1 MALLSRLPSGL
12 EDAEAL
18 LKRRAA
24 AENKKNLWRS
34 LYRDAYLY
42 AMPSRETFTWHT
54 EGQYRN
60 NRLFD
65 STLQEATYTAANT
78 LCALLFPSWVEW
90 VQLAPG
96 AAMTPDALEQHPE
109 ILEGLQKATKTFFH
123 YLNAS
128 NFNTVIS
135 EAALDLQVG
144 TAALDFNEGEHDN
157 PFEFE
162 SIPTSVLELE
172 EGPRGTIETTWME
185 RCPEA
190 RNLLRLYPGLEMFD
204 LPAQTQETIKTS
216 PEKKVTLIEGQIYDP
231 ETKKFYGVVI
241 DKNGPTIIWRYEF
254 GPSNPRIVG
263 RASKTAGETY
273 GRGRV
278 LLALS
283 DARTLDRIV
292 EFELTNLAL
301 AVAPPMTGVSDGV
314 LNPYT
319 ASLTPN
325 TIIPVASNA
334 DNSPSL
340 RPLEFGGNFQLSE
353 TRVQKL
359 QERVRRTMLGPE
371 PSEGPVKSAT
381 EISVADRNRLWAMN
395 GEYTR
400 IQAELLDKIV
410 KRGVYILQ
418 KKGLM
423 PKFKLDGKDVT
434 VKYTSPFATTQNAS
448 EILALQETLQLLGPG
463 GPMGPQAGSAAIGTG
478 LNMQKLPAYV
488 ARLKGLPESLIM
500 TDEDKQKLVET
511 SMKAQQAMQA
521 NQQQHAGGMAAAQA
535 QGEMAGTGGGAPP
548 GGPAPVPA
556 Q

>member
-1 MALLSRLPSGL
+1 MLLSRLPSGL
-12 EDAEAL
+12 ENAEAL

-24 AENKKNLWRS
+24 AETKKELWRA

-42 AMPSRETFTWHT
+42 AMPARETFTWHT

-90 VQLAPG
+90 VQLSPG
-96 AAMTPDALEQHPE
+96 AALTPDLIEKHPE
-109 ILEGLQKATKTFFH
+109 ILTGLQKATKTFFS

-144 TAALDFNEGEHDN
+144 TASLTFDEGDSDQ
-157 PFEFE
+157 PFVFE
-162 SIPTSVLELE
+162 SNPTSALELE
-172 EGPRGTIETTWME
+172 EGPNGTIETTWME

-204 LPAQTQETIKTS
+204 LPAMTQEMIEKTPEIK
-216 PEKKVTLIEGQIYDP
+216 VHVVQGQVYDP
-231 ETKKFYGVVI
+231 ETKKYYGVVI
-241 DKNGPTIIWRYEF
+241 DKNGPTIIWRYEY
-254 GPSNPRIVG
+254 GQSNPMIVA
-263 RASKTAGETY
+263 RASKTPGETY

-278 LLALS
+278 LLALA
-283 DARTLDRIV
+283 DARTLDRMQ
-292 EFELTNLAL
+292 EFVLTAAAL
-301 AVAPPMTGVSDGV
+301 SVAPPMTGVSDGV

-340 RPLEFGGNFQLSE
+340 RPIETGANFSVTEQMIKDL
-353 TRVQKL
+353 R
-359 QERVRRTMLGPE
+359 ERVRRTMLGPE

-410 KRGVYILQ
+410 KRGVFILQ
-418 KKGLM
+418 KRGLI
-423 PKFKLDGKDVT
+423 PKFRIDGRSVT
-434 VKYTSPFATTQNAS
+434 VKYTSPFATTQNS
-448 EILALQETLQLLGPG
+448 DDLMALQKTIQTLLSL
-463 GPMGPQAGSAAIGTG
+463 GPQAGPAAISTG
-478 LNMQKLPAYV
+478 LKVKDLPGYV
-488 ARLKGLPESLIM
+488 ARLNGVPERFIM
-500 TDEDKQKLVET
+500 TDADKEELVQQG
-511 SMKAQQAMQA
+511 MQAQQAMQQ
-521 NQQQHAGGMAAAQA
+521 NQAQHAGNVAAATA
-535 QGEMAGTGGGAPP
+535 QGEAGAAGDQ
-548 GGPAPVPA
+548 GGPPPVPA

>member
-1 MALLSRLPSGL
+1 MTVLTRLPSGL

-18 LKRRAA
+18 LKRRKA
-24 AENKKNLWRS
+24 AETRKELWRA

-42 AMPSRETFTWHT
+42 AMPARETWTWHV
-54 EGQYRN
+54 EGQFRN

-65 STLQEATYTAANT
+65 STLQESTYTSANT

-90 VQLAPG
+90 VQLSPG
-96 AAMTPDALEQHPE
+96 AALTPDVLEQNPK
-109 ILEGLQKATKTFFH
+109 IVDGLQKATKAFFH

-144 TAALDFNEGEHDN
+144 TAAIQFDEGDSDN
-157 PFEFE
+157 PFIFE
-162 SIPTSVLELE
+162 AIPTSCLELE
-172 EGPRGTIETTWME
+172 NGPNGRVETVFIE
-185 RCPEA
+185 RKPEA

-204 LPAQTQETIKTS
+204 LPAATQEIVRKS
-216 PEKKVTLIEGQIYDP
+216 PEIKVPVIQGTVYDP
-231 ETKKFYGVVI
+231 ETKKTFGIVL
-241 DKNGPTIIWRYEF
+241 DLNGPTIIWRYDF
-254 GPSNPRIVG
+254 GKSSPLIVG

-283 DARTLDRIV
+283 DARTLDRMQ
-292 EFELTNLAL
+292 EFVLTQAAL

-334 DNSPSL
+334 DGSPSL
-340 RPLEFGGNFQLSE
+340 RPLELGQNFPVTEQMMKDL
-353 TRVQKL
+353 R
-359 QERVRRTMLGPE
+359 ERVRRTMLGPE

-381 EISVADRNRLWAMN
+381 EISVQDRNRLWAMN

-400 IQAELLDKIV
+400 IQAELLGPIV
-410 KRGVYILQ
+410 ARGVYILQ
-418 KKGLM
+418 KKGLI
-423 PKFKLDGKDVT
+423 PKFALDGKSVT
-434 VKYTSPFATTQNAS
+434 VKYTSPFATTQNADDLLS
-448 EILALQETLQLLGPG
+448 LQKTVQTINSF
-463 GPMGPQAGSAAIGTG
+463 GPQIGQGMLTAG
-478 LNMQKLPAYV
+478 LKLKDMPGYI
-488 ARLKGLPESLIM
+488 ARLNGVPERMIM
-500 TDEDKQKLVET
+500 SDEDRQQLVQQGVQN
-511 SMKAQQAMQA
+511 AQAMQQ
-521 NQQQHAGGMAAAQA
+521 NEVQQQGALAQA
-535 QGEMAGTGGGAPP
+535 QAPAQEP
-548 GGPAPVPA
+548 APAGPAPVPG

>member
-1 MALLSRLPSGL
+1 MTLLSRLPSGL
-12 EDAEAL
+12 ENAESL

-24 AENKKNLWRS
+24 AETKKNLWRS

-60 NRLFD
+60 SRLFD

-78 LCALLFPSWVEW
+78 LCALLFPSWVDW
-90 VQLAPG
+90 VQLSPG
-96 AAMTPDALEQHPE
+96 AVMTPELLEKNPG
-109 ILEGLQKATKTFFH
+109 IVTGLQKATKMFFS

-135 EAALDLQVG
+135 EAALDLQIG
-144 TAALDFNEGEHDN
+144 TAALTFDEGDN
-157 PFEFE
+157 DQPFVFE
-162 SIPTSVLELE
+162 SNPTSALELE
-172 EGPRGTIETTWME
+172 EGPNGTIETTWME

-204 LPAQTQETIKTS
+204 LPAATQEIIEKT
-216 PEKKVTLIEGQIYDP
+216 PEVKVTVVQGQVYDP
-231 ETKKFYGVVI
+231 DTKKYFGVVI
-241 DKNGPTIIWRYEF
+241 DKNGPTIIWRYDY
-254 GPSNPRIVG
+254 GPSNPMIVA

-278 LLALS
+278 LLALA
-283 DARTLDRIV
+283 DARTLDRMQ
-292 EFELTNLAL
+292 EFVLTQAAL
-301 AVAPPMTGVSDGV
+301 QVAPPMTGVSDGV

-340 RPLEFGGNFQLSE
+340 RPIELGGNFNITEQMMKDL
-353 TRVQKL
+353 R
-359 QERVRRTMLGPE
+359 ERVRRTMLGPE

-400 IQAELLDKIV
+400 IQAELLGKIV
-410 KRGVYILQ
+410 QRGVFILQ

-423 PKFKLDGKDVT
+423 PRFKLDGRSVV
-434 VKYTSPFATTQNAS
+434 VKYTSPFATTQNADDV
-448 EILALQETLQLLGPG
+448 IALEKTFQLLLG
-463 GPMGPQAGSAAIGTG
+463 MGPQAGPAAITMG
-478 LNMQKLPAYV
+478 LKVKDIPAYV
-488 ARLKGLPESLIM
+488 ARLNGVPERLIA
-500 TDEDKQKLVET
+500 TDADREELVKQG
-511 SMKAQQAMQA
+511 MQAQQM
-521 NQQQHAGGMAAAQA
+521 QQQNQVDHTQNLAAAQSS
-535 QGEMAGTGGGAPP
+535 GEGGGGEPP

>member
-1 MALLSRLPSGL
+1 MTLLSRLPSGL
-12 EDAEAL
+12 ENAEAL
-18 LKRRAA
+18 LKRRTA
-24 AENKKNLWRS
+24 AEAKKNLWRS

-42 AMPSRETFTWHT
+42 AMPARETFTWHT

-90 VQLAPG
+90 VQLSPG
-96 AAMTPDALEQHPE
+96 AMFTADLLEKHPE
-109 ILEGLQKATKTFFH
+109 VVDGLQKATKIFFA

-135 EAALDLQVG
+135 ESALDLQVG
-144 TAALDFNEGEHDN
+144 TAALTFDEGDSDQ
-157 PFEFE
+157 PFVFE
-162 SIPTSVLELE
+162 SNPTSALELE
-172 EGPRGTIETTWME
+172 EGPNGTIETTWME

-204 LPAQTQETIKTS
+204 LPAMTQETIEKS
-216 PEKKVTLIEGQIYDP
+216 PETKVYVIQGQVYDP
-231 ETKKFYGVVI
+231 ETKKYYGVVI
-241 DKNGPTIIWRYEF
+241 DKNGPTVIWRYEY
-254 GPSNPRIVG
+254 GSSNPMIVA

-278 LLALS
+278 LLALA
-283 DARTLDRIV
+283 DARTLDRMQ
-292 EFELTNLAL
+292 EFVLTQAAL
-301 AVAPPMTGVSDGV
+301 AIAPPMTGVSDGV

-334 DNSPSL
+334 DGSPSL
-340 RPLEFGGNFQLSE
+340 RPIELGQNFNITEQMLKDL
-353 TRVQKL
+353 R
-359 QERVRRTMLGPE
+359 ERVRRTMLGPE

-381 EISVADRNRLWAMN
+381 EISVQDRNRLWAMN

-410 KRGVYILQ
+410 KRGVFILQ
-418 KKGLM
+418 KKGLI
-423 PKFKLDGKDVT
+423 PKFKIDGHTVT
-434 VKYTSPFATTQNAS
+434 VKYTSPFATTQNADDL
-448 EILALQETLQLLGPG
+448 LALQKTIQTLLGL
-463 GPMGPQAGSAAIGTG
+463 GPQAGPAAVSMG
-478 LNMQKLPAYV
+478 LKVKDIPAYV
-488 ARLKGLPESLIM
+488 ARLNGLPERLIM
-500 TDEDKQKLVET
+500 SDAEQQELVQQG
-511 SMKAQQAMQA
+511 MQAQQMMQQ
-521 NQQQHAGGMAAAQA
+521 NQAQHAGNVAAAQA
-535 QGEMAGTGGGAPP
+535 QGEASAGGQAPP
-548 GGPAPVPA
+548 GGPPPAPA

>member
-1 MALLSRLPSGL
+1 MLLSRLPSGL
-12 EDAEAL
+12 ENAEAL
-18 LKRRAA
+18 MKRRAA
-24 AENKKNLWRS
+24 AETKKNLWRS

-42 AMPSRETFTWHT
+42 AMPARETFTWHT

-96 AAMTPDALEQHPE
+96 AAFPPDVLEKHPE
-109 ILEGLQKATKTFFH
+109 IVEGLQKATKTFFH

-128 NFNTVIS
+128 NFNVVIS

-144 TAALDFNEGEHDN
+144 TAALSFNEGDMDN

-162 SIPTSVLELE
+162 STPTSCLELE
-172 EGPRGTIETTWME
+172 EGPHGSIETTWME
-185 RCPEA
+185 RHIEG
-190 RNLLRLYPGLEMFD
+190 RNVLRMYPGLEMFD
-204 LPAQTQETIKTS
+204 LPAQSQESIEKQ
-216 PEKKVTLIEGQIYDP
+216 PEHKLKFIQGEVYDP
-231 ETKKFYGVVI
+231 ETKKYFGIVL
-241 DKNGPTIIWRYEF
+241 DQNGPTIIWRYEY
-254 GPSNPRIVG
+254 GQSNPQIVA
-263 RASKTAGETY
+263 RASKCAGETY

-278 LLALS
+278 LLALA
-283 DARTLDRIV
+283 DARTLDRMQ
-292 EFELTNLAL
+292 EFVLTAAAL
-301 AVAPPMTGVSDGV
+301 SVAPPMTGVSDGV

-340 RPLEFGGNFQLSE
+340 RPIETGANFSVTEQMMKDL
-353 TRVQKL
+353 R
-359 QERVRRTMLGPE
+359 ERVRRTMLGPE

-400 IQAELLDKIV
+400 IQAELLGKIV
-410 KRGVYILQ
+410 QRGVFILQ

-423 PKFKLDGKDVT
+423 PKFRLDGKEVT
-434 VKYTSPFATTQNAS
+434 VKYTSPFATTQNADD
-448 EILALQETLQLLGPG
+448 LMALQKTIQTLLGL
-463 GPMGPQAGSAAIGTG
+463 GPQAGPAAVSTG
-478 LNMQKLPAYV
+478 LKVQKIPAYV
-488 ARLKGLPESLIM
+488 ARLNGLPESLIM
-500 TDEDKQKLVET
+500 TEDDQKQLVQT
-511 SMKAQQAMQA
+511 AMQA
-521 NQQQHAGGMAAAQA
+521 NQAAQQNQVQHTGNLAAAQT
-535 QGEMAGTGGGAPP
+535 QGEAAGGAPQQMPP
-548 GGPAPVPA
+548 GVG

>member
-1 MALLSRLPSGL
+1 VTLLSRLPSGL
-12 EDAEAL
+12 EDAAAL
-18 LKRRAA
+18 MKRAA
-24 AENKKNLWRS
+24 AADTKKNLWRS
-34 LYRDAYLY
+34 LYRDAYLF
-42 AMPSRETFTWHT
+42 AMPARETFTWHT

-90 VQLAPG
+90 VQLSPG
-96 AAMTPDALEQHPE
+96 ADIDADQLEKNPE
-109 ILEGLQKATKTFFH
+109 ILIGLQKATKTFFH

-144 TAALDFNEGEHDN
+144 TAAMSFDEGTMDE
-157 PFEFE
+157 PFLFE
-162 SIPTSVLELE
+162 SIPTSCLGLEN
-172 EGPRGTIETTWME
+172 GPKGSIETTWLE
-185 RCPEA
+185 REPEA
-190 RNLLRLYPGLEMFD
+190 RNVLRLYPGLELFD
-204 LPAQTQETIKTS
+204 LPPGTQELIQKS
-216 PEKKVTLIEGQIYDP
+216 PDTKVHLIQGEVYDP
-231 ETKKFYGVVI
+231 ETKKYYGVVI
-241 DKNGPTIIWRYEF
+241 DKNGPTIIWRYDYDV
-254 GPSNPRIVG
+254 SNPTIVM

-283 DARTLDRIV
+283 DARTLDRMQ
-292 EFELTNLAL
+292 EFVLTQAAL
-301 AVAPPMTGVSDGV
+301 SVAPPMTGVSDGV

-340 RPLEFGGNFQLSE
+340 RPLELGQNFNITEQMLKDL
-353 TRVQKL
+353 R
-359 QERVRRTMLGPE
+359 ERVRRTLLGPE

-400 IQAELLDKIV
+400 IQAEGLGKIV
-410 KRGVYILQ
+410 GRGIFILH

-423 PKFKLDGKDVT
+423 PKFKLNGRQVT
-434 VKYTSPFATTQNAS
+434 VKYVSPFATTQNAD
-448 EILALQETLQLLGPG
+448 ELMALEKTLQIAGPG
-463 GPMGPQAGSAAIGTG
+463 GPLGPQLGTSALTLG
-478 LNMQKLPAYV
+478 LKMKDIPGHI
-488 ARLKGLPESLIM
+488 ARLNGVPERLIM
-500 TDEDKQKLVET
+500 TDADREE
-511 SMKAQQAMQA
+511 MAAQAGQAASVA
-521 NQQQHAGGMAAAQA
+521 NQAQVDQTGQHAAAQA
-535 QGEMAGTGGGAPP
+535 QGEASAGQPPGGAPP
-548 GGPAPVPA
+548 GMPG